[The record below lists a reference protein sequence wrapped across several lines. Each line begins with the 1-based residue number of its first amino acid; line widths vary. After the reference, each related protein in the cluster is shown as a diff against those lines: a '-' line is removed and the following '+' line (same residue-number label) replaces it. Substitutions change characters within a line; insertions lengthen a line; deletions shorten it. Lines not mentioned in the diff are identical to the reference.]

1 MDEEYE
7 RIKEIISS
15 LYEFSETKNRGS
27 SFYFRIPELSSYQEE
42 KFSLLVDKLSDLG
55 YVVFTSGLL
64 GEELFVIK
72 RISRHQGRSAIKI
85 TMLALTVA
93 SLWYAGYS
101 YQAQYTGSLDYAK
114 NLATALLLFVVP
126 ILAVLG
132 LRELARFIAFRRNRM
147 RYELPMFIP
156 DPLGIGTMGV
166 INLPSHPFKTRRA
179 LLETGSFP
187 IVAGFIGSI
196 ALILLGN
203 FVLPSSTAFTPTVNS
218 PINTVS
224 LPLIYP
230 LLLNVIYPVS
240 AVPNIIAYSG
250 WVALVIN
257 SFNAVPAGFLDGGLV
272 SVGLFGKYSRYISY
286 VSIIALVVLGITY
299 PPWII
304 LAVFVLVLGIRGPE
318 PLNNV
323 YRPLPLSRAVAVL
336 AILVLFIG
344 IVPFPFHLSANQITA
359 SVQDPNYLIVNGTA
373 VNATFEMS
381 VTDTGISSIVPAFIV
396 TPSIG
401 YTFYAS
407 SDSPISPGSTGQYSV
422 TLDTWT
428 LNTTGYHNYTLRT
441 YYGGSSSDSKLSVL
455 LVQLS
460 SNGPLTI
467 GPNNHNPIN
476 QTAGNNETVNVS
488 IVNTRDSSLV
498 ISTLIFTDANNS
510 YNYSFPNLSRS
521 ATGSVMIIPPGSIN
535 AAGTVSFSIT
545 PIRVYGEMTIV
556 AMDQKYDAA
565 VVYIYFS

>member
-7 RIKEIISS
+7 KIKEIISS
-15 LYEFSETKNRGS
+15 LYEFSETKNRGT
-27 SFYFRIPELSSYQEE
+27 SFYFRIPELSSYPEE
-42 KFSLLVDKLSDLG
+42 KFSLLVDQLSDLG

-72 RISRHQGRSAIKI
+72 RTSRHQGRRAIKI

-114 NLATALLLFVVP
+114 NLAIALVLFVAP

-132 LRELARFIAFRRNRM
+132 FRELARFVAFRRNRM

-179 LLETGSFP
+179 LLEAGSFP
-187 IVAGFIGSI
+187 VVAGFIGSI
-196 ALILLGN
+196 ALILVGN
-203 FVLPSSTAFTPTVNS
+203 FVIPSSTAFTPTVNS

-250 WVALVIN
+250 WVALIIN

-336 AILVLFIG
+336 AILVLFVG
-344 IVPFPFHLSANQITA
+344 IVPFPFHLSANQISA
-359 SVQDPNYLIVNGTA
+359 SIQDPNYLIVNGTA
-373 VNATFEMS
+373 VNATFELS
-381 VTDTGISSIVPAFIV
+381 VSDTGISSIVPAFIV

-407 SDSPISPGSTGQYSV
+407 SDSPISPGSTGQYNV
-422 TLDTWT
+422 TLDTWN

-455 LVQLS
+455 IVQYSQLI
-460 SNGPLTI
+460 TI
-467 GPNNHNPIN
+467 GPNNTNPIN
-476 QTAGNNETVNVS
+476 RTVRNNETVNIS
-488 IVNTRDSSLV
+488 IVNTGASSLV
-498 ISTLIFTDANNS
+498 ISTWIFTNANNS
-510 YNYSFPNLSRS
+510 YQYSLFNFSRN
-521 ATGSVMIIPPGSIN
+521 ANGSSLIIPPGTISE
-535 AAGTVSFSIT
+535 AGAVSFSIT
-545 PIRVYGEMTIV
+545 PIRDYGEMIII

-565 VVYIYFS
+565 VEYVHFS

>member
-27 SFYFRIPELSSYQEE
+27 SFYFRIPELSSYPEE

-72 RISRHQGRSAIKI
+72 RISKHQGRSAIKI

-114 NLATALLLFVVP
+114 NLATALVLFVIP

-132 LRELARFIAFRRNRM
+132 FRELARFVAFGRNRM

-179 LLETGSFP
+179 LLEAGSFP
-187 IVAGFIGSI
+187 IIAGFIGSI
-196 ALILLGN
+196 ALILVGN

-257 SFNAVPAGFLDGGLV
+257 SFNAVSAGFLDGGLV

-286 VSIIALVVLGITY
+286 VSIVALVILGITY

-344 IVPFPFHLSANQITA
+344 IVPFPFHLSENQIAA

-373 VNATFEMS
+373 VNATFELS

-407 SDSPISPGSTGQYSV
+407 SDSPISPGSTGRYSV

-455 LVQLS
+455 LVDLS
-460 SNGPLTI
+460 SGPLTLD
-467 GPNNHNPIN
+467 PNNQNPIN
-476 QTAGNNETVNVS
+476 LTAGNNETVNIS
-488 IVNTRDSSLV
+488 IFNSRDSGLV
-498 ISTLIFTDANNS
+498 ISALIFTDANNS
-510 YNYSFPNLSRS
+510 YNYSFQNLSNS
-521 ATGSVMIIPPGSIN
+521 ATGSAIIIKSSTID

-545 PIRVYGEMTIV
+545 PVRVYGEMTMI

-565 VVYIYFS
+565 VEYIYFS

>member
-27 SFYFRIPELSSYQEE
+27 SFYFRIPELSSYPEE

-55 YVVFTSGLL
+55 YVVFTSGIL

-72 RISRHQGRSAIKI
+72 RISRHQGRRAIKI

-101 YQAQYTGSLDYAK
+101 YQTQYTGSLDYAK
-114 NLATALLLFVVP
+114 NLVAALVLFVVP

-132 LRELARFIAFRRNRM
+132 FRELARFAAFKRNRM
-147 RYELPMFIP
+147 GYELPMFIP

-166 INLPSHPFKTRRA
+166 INLPSHPFKTRRS
-179 LLETGSFP
+179 LLEVGSFP
-187 IVAGFIGSI
+187 ILAGFIGSI
-196 ALILLGN
+196 VLILVGN
-203 FVLPSSTAFTPTVNS
+203 FVLPPSTAFTPTVNS

-230 LLLNVIYPVS
+230 LLLNLIYPVS

-272 SVGLFGKYSRYISY
+272 SVGLFGKHSRYISY
-286 VSIIALVVLGITY
+286 ISIIALVILGITY

-344 IVPFPFHLSANQITA
+344 IVPFPFHLSENQIAA
-359 SVQDPNYLIVNGTA
+359 SVADPNYLIVNGTA
-373 VNATFEMS
+373 VNATFELS
-381 VTDTGISSIVPAFIV
+381 VTDMGISSIVPAFIV

-407 SDSPISPGSTGQYSV
+407 SDSPISPGSTGWYNV

-428 LNTTGYHNYTLRT
+428 LNSTGYHNYTLRT

-455 LVQLS
+455 VIQQYSGLITL
-460 SNGPLTI
+460 
-467 GPNNHNPIN
+467 GPNNQNPKH
-476 QTAGNNETVNVS
+476 QRASNNETVNIS
-488 IVNTRDSSLV
+488 IVNTGDSNLF
-498 ISTLIFTDANNS
+498 ISTWIFTNANNS
-510 YNYSFPNLSRS
+510 YNYSYQNLSRS
-521 ATGSVMIIPPGSIN
+521 AMGSGQIIPPGTLDP
-535 AAGTVSFSIT
+535 AGTVSFSIT
-545 PIRVYGEMTIV
+545 PIRVYGEMTVI
-556 AMDQKYDAA
+556 AMDQKYNAA
-565 VVYIYFS
+565 VEYISFS

>member
-27 SFYFRIPELSSYQEE
+27 SFYFRIPELSSYPEE

-72 RISRHQGRSAIKI
+72 RISKHQGRSAIKI

-114 NLATALLLFVVP
+114 NLATALVLFVIP

-132 LRELARFIAFRRNRM
+132 FRELARFVAFGRNRM

-179 LLETGSFP
+179 LLEAGSFP
-187 IVAGFIGSI
+187 IIAGFIGSI
-196 ALILLGN
+196 ALILVGN

-286 VSIIALVVLGITY
+286 VSIVALVILGITY

-344 IVPFPFHLSANQITA
+344 IVPFPFHLSENQIAA

-373 VNATFEMS
+373 VNATFELS

-407 SDSPISPGSTGQYSV
+407 SDSPISPGSTGRYSV

-455 LVQLS
+455 LVDLS
-460 SNGPLTI
+460 SGPLTLD
-467 GPNNHNPIN
+467 PNNQNPIN
-476 QTAGNNETVNVS
+476 LTAGNNETVNIS
-488 IVNTRDSSLV
+488 IFNSRDSGLV
-498 ISTLIFTDANNS
+498 ISALIFTDANNS
-510 YNYSFPNLSRS
+510 YNYSFQNLSNS
-521 ATGSVMIIPPGSIN
+521 ATGSAIIIKSSTID

-545 PIRVYGEMTIV
+545 PVRVYGEMTMI

-565 VVYIYFS
+565 VEYIYFS

>member
-27 SFYFRIPELSSYQEE
+27 SFYFRIPELSSYPEE

-55 YVVFTSGLL
+55 YVVFTSGIL

-72 RISRHQGRSAIKI
+72 RISRHQGRRAIKI

-101 YQAQYTGSLDYAK
+101 YQTQYTGSLDYAK
-114 NLATALLLFVVP
+114 NLVAALVLFVVP

-132 LRELARFIAFRRNRM
+132 FRELARFVAFKRNRM
-147 RYELPMFIP
+147 GYELPMFIP

-166 INLPSHPFKTRRA
+166 INLPSHPFKTRRS
-179 LLETGSFP
+179 LLEVGSFP
-187 IVAGFIGSI
+187 ILAGFIGSI
-196 ALILLGN
+196 VLILVGN

-230 LLLNVIYPVS
+230 LLLNLIYPVS

-272 SVGLFGKYSRYISY
+272 SVGLFGKHSRYISY
-286 VSIIALVVLGITY
+286 ISIIALVILGITY

-344 IVPFPFHLSANQITA
+344 IVPFPFHLSENQIAA
-359 SVQDPNYLIVNGTA
+359 SVADPNYLIVNGTA
-373 VNATFEMS
+373 VNATFELS
-381 VTDTGISSIVPAFIV
+381 VTDMGISSIVPAFIV

-407 SDSPISPGSTGQYSV
+407 SDSPISPGSTGWYNV

-428 LNTTGYHNYTLRT
+428 LNSTGYHNYTLRT

-455 LVQLS
+455 VIQQYSGLITL
-460 SNGPLTI
+460 
-467 GPNNHNPIN
+467 GPNNQNPKH
-476 QTAGNNETVNVS
+476 QRASNNETVNIS
-488 IVNTRDSSLV
+488 IVNTGDSNLF
-498 ISTLIFTDANNS
+498 ISTWIFTNANNS
-510 YNYSFPNLSRS
+510 YNYSYQNLSRS
-521 ATGSVMIIPPGSIN
+521 AMGSGQIIPPGTLDP
-535 AAGTVSFSIT
+535 AGTVSFSIT
-545 PIRVYGEMTIV
+545 PIRVYGEMTVI
-556 AMDQKYDAA
+556 AMDQKYNAA
-565 VVYIYFS
+565 VEYISFS

>member
-27 SFYFRIPELSSYQEE
+27 SFYFRIPELSSYPEE

-72 RISRHQGRSAIKI
+72 RISRHQGRRAIKI

-101 YQAQYTGSLDYAK
+101 YQVQYTGSLDYAK
-114 NLATALLLFVVP
+114 NLAAALILFVVP

-132 LRELARFIAFRRNRM
+132 LRELARFVAFRRNRM

-179 LLETGSFP
+179 LLEAGSFP

-196 ALILLGN
+196 ALILVGN

-344 IVPFPFHLSANQITA
+344 IVPFPFHLSENQIAA

-373 VNATFEMS
+373 VNATFELS

-401 YTFYAS
+401 YAFYAS
-407 SDSPISPGSTGQYSV
+407 SDAPISPGSTGQYSV

-455 LVQLS
+455 IVQLS
-460 SNGPLTI
+460 SGPLTL
-467 GPNNHNPIN
+467 GPNNHNPIY
-476 QTAGNNETVNVS
+476 QTVRKNETVNIS
-488 IVNTRDSSLV
+488 AVNTGDSSLV
-498 ISTLIFTDANNS
+498 ISTLIFTNANNS
-510 YNYSFPNLSRS
+510 YNYSFQNLSRS
-521 ATGSVMIIPPGSIN
+521 ATGSGIIIPPGTID
-535 AAGTVSFSIT
+535 AAGIVSFSIT
-545 PIRVYGEMTIV
+545 PISVYGEMTII

-565 VVYIYFS
+565 VEYIFFS

>member
-15 LYEFSETKNRGS
+15 LYEFSETKNRGT
-27 SFYFRIPELSSYQEE
+27 SFYFRIPELSSYPEE
-42 KFSLLVDKLSDLG
+42 KFSLLVDQLSDLG

-64 GEELFVIK
+64 GEELFVLK
-72 RISRHQGRSAIKI
+72 RTSRHQGRRVIKI

-114 NLATALLLFVVP
+114 NLATALVLFVVP

-132 LRELARFIAFRRNRM
+132 FRELARFVAFRRNRM

-179 LLETGSFP
+179 LLEAGSFP
-187 IVAGFIGSI
+187 VVAGFIGSI
-196 ALILLGN
+196 ALILVGN
-203 FVLPSSTAFTPTVNS
+203 FVIPSSTAFTPTVNS

-250 WVALVIN
+250 WVALIIN
-257 SFNAVPAGFLDGGLV
+257 SFNAVPTGFLDGGLV

-336 AILVLFIG
+336 AILVLFVG
-344 IVPFPFHLSANQITA
+344 IVPFPFHLSENQIST
-359 SVQDPNYLIVNGTA
+359 SIQNPNYLIVNGTA
-373 VNATFEMS
+373 VNATFGLS
-381 VTDTGISSIVPAFIV
+381 VSDTGISSIVPAFIV

-407 SDSPISPGSTGQYSV
+407 SDSPISPGSTGQYNV
-422 TLDTWT
+422 TLDTWN

-455 LVQLS
+455 VIQQYSGLI
-460 SNGPLTI
+460 TM
-467 GPNNHNPIN
+467 GPNNTNPLRL
-476 QTAGNNETVNVS
+476 AARNNETVNIS
-488 IVNTRDSSLV
+488 IRNTGASSLV
-498 ISTLIFTDANNS
+498 ISTWIFTNANNS
-510 YNYSFPNLSRS
+510 YTYSFQNLSRS
-521 ATGSVMIIPPGSIN
+521 ATGSGMIISPGAIIAS
-535 AAGTVSFSIT
+535 GTVSFSIT
-545 PIRVYGEMTIV
+545 PIRAYGEMTII

-565 VVYIYFS
+565 VEYVYFS

>member
-27 SFYFRIPELSSYQEE
+27 SFYFRIPELSSYPEE

-72 RISRHQGRSAIKI
+72 RISKHQGRSAIKI
-85 TMLALTVA
+85 TMLVLTVA

-114 NLATALLLFVVP
+114 NLATALVLFVIP

-132 LRELARFIAFRRNRM
+132 FRELARFVAFGRNRM

-179 LLETGSFP
+179 LLEAGSFP
-187 IVAGFIGSI
+187 IIAGFIGSI
-196 ALILLGN
+196 ALILVGN

-257 SFNAVPAGFLDGGLV
+257 SFNAVSAGFLDGGLV

-286 VSIIALVVLGITY
+286 VSIVALVILGITY

-344 IVPFPFHLSANQITA
+344 IVPFPFHLSENQIAA

-373 VNATFEMS
+373 VNATFELS

-407 SDSPISPGSTGQYSV
+407 SDSPISPGSTGRYSV

-455 LVQLS
+455 LVDLS
-460 SNGPLTI
+460 SGPLTLD
-467 GPNNHNPIN
+467 PNNQNPIN
-476 QTAGNNETVNVS
+476 LTAGNNETVNIS
-488 IVNTRDSSLV
+488 IFNSRDSGLV
-498 ISTLIFTDANNS
+498 ISALIFTDANNS
-510 YNYSFPNLSRS
+510 YNYSFQNLSNS
-521 ATGSVMIIPPGSIN
+521 ATGSAIIIKSSTID

-545 PIRVYGEMTIV
+545 PVRVYGEMTMI

-565 VVYIYFS
+565 VEYIYFS

>member
-27 SFYFRIPELSSYQEE
+27 SFYFRIPELSSYPEE

-72 RISRHQGRSAIKI
+72 RISRHQGRKAIKL

-114 NLATALLLFVVP
+114 NLATALVLFVFP

-132 LRELARFIAFRRNRM
+132 FRELARFVAFRRNRM

-179 LLETGSFP
+179 LLEAGSFP
-187 IVAGFIGSI
+187 IVAGFIGSV
-196 ALILLGN
+196 ALILVGN
-203 FVLPSSTAFTPTVNS
+203 FVIPSSTAFTPTVNS

-257 SFNAVPAGFLDGGLV
+257 SFNAVPAGFLDGGLI

-344 IVPFPFHLSANQITA
+344 IVPFPFHLSENQIAA

-373 VNATFEMS
+373 VNATFELS
-381 VTDTGISSIVPAFIV
+381 VTDIGISSIVPAFIV

-407 SDSPISPGSTGQYSV
+407 SDSPISPGSTGKYSV

-428 LNTTGYHNYTLRT
+428 LNSTGYHNYTLRT
-441 YYGGSSSDSKLSVL
+441 YYGGSSSDSKLSI
-455 LVQLS
+455 LVIQYS
-460 SNGPLTI
+460 SLITM
-467 GPNNHNPIN
+467 GPNNHNPRHPPVS
-476 QTAGNNETVNVS
+476 NNETVNIS
-488 IVNTRDSSLV
+488 IVNTGDSGLV
-498 ISTLIFTDANNS
+498 ISTLIFTNANNS
-510 YNYSFPNLSRS
+510 YNYSISNLSRS
-521 ATGSVMIIPPGSIN
+521 ASGSGMIIPPATIPGP
-535 AAGTVSFSIT
+535 GTVSFSIT
-545 PIRVYGEMTIV
+545 PIRVYGNMTII
-556 AMDQKYDAA
+556 AIDQKYDAA
-565 VVYIYFS
+565 VEYLYFP

>member
-27 SFYFRIPELSSYQEE
+27 SFYFRIPELSSYPEE

-72 RISRHQGRSAIKI
+72 RISRHQGRRAIKI

-101 YQAQYTGSLDYAK
+101 YQVQYTGSLDYAK
-114 NLATALLLFVVP
+114 NLAAALILFVVP

-132 LRELARFIAFRRNRM
+132 LRELARFVAFRRNRM

-179 LLETGSFP
+179 LLEAGSFP

-196 ALILLGN
+196 ALILVGN

-336 AILVLFIG
+336 AILVLFVG
-344 IVPFPFHLSANQITA
+344 IVPFPFHLSENQIAA

-373 VNATFEMS
+373 VNATFELS

-401 YTFYAS
+401 YAFYAS
-407 SDSPISPGSTGQYSV
+407 SDAPISPGSTGQYSV

-455 LVQLS
+455 IVQLS
-460 SNGPLTI
+460 SGPLTL
-467 GPNNHNPIN
+467 GPNNHNPIY
-476 QTAGNNETVNVS
+476 QTVRKNETVNIS
-488 IVNTRDSSLV
+488 AVNTGDSSLV
-498 ISTLIFTDANNS
+498 ISTLIFTNANNS
-510 YNYSFPNLSRS
+510 YNYSFQNLSRS
-521 ATGSVMIIPPGSIN
+521 VTGSGIIIPPGTID
-535 AAGTVSFSIT
+535 AAGIVSFSIT
-545 PIRVYGEMTIV
+545 PISVYGEMTII

-565 VVYIYFS
+565 VEYIFFS

>member
-15 LYEFSETKNRGS
+15 LYEFSETKNRGT
-27 SFYFRIPELSSYQEE
+27 SFYFRIPELSSYPEE
-42 KFSLLVDKLSDLG
+42 KFSQLVDQLSDLG

-72 RISRHQGRSAIKI
+72 RTSRHQGRRAIKI
-85 TMLALTVA
+85 IMIALTVA

-114 NLATALLLFVVP
+114 NLATALVLFVVP

-132 LRELARFIAFRRNRM
+132 FRELARFVAFRRNRM

-179 LLETGSFP
+179 LLEAGSFP
-187 IVAGFIGSI
+187 VVAGFIGSI
-196 ALILLGN
+196 ALILVGN
-203 FVLPSSTAFTPTVNS
+203 FVIPSSTAFTPTVNS
-218 PINTVS
+218 PINNVS

-250 WVALVIN
+250 WVALIIN

-336 AILVLFIG
+336 AILVLFVG
-344 IVPFPFHLSANQITA
+344 IVPFPFHLSANQISA
-359 SVQDPNYLIVNGTA
+359 SIQDPNYLIVNGTA
-373 VNATFEMS
+373 VNATFELS
-381 VTDTGISSIVPAFIV
+381 VSDTGISSIVPAFIV

-407 SDSPISPGSTGQYSV
+407 SDSPISPGSMGQYNV
-422 TLDTWT
+422 TLDTWN

-455 LVQLS
+455 IVQYSQLI
-460 SNGPLTI
+460 TI
-467 GPNNHNPIN
+467 GPSNTNPIYR
-476 QTAGNNETVNVS
+476 TVRNNETVNIS
-488 IVNTRDSSLV
+488 IVNTGASSLV
-498 ISTLIFTDANNS
+498 ISTWIFTNANNS
-510 YNYSFPNLSRS
+510 YNYSLFNFSRTAS
-521 ATGSVMIIPPGSIN
+521 GSSLIIPPGTISE
-535 AAGTVSFSIT
+535 AGAVSFSIT
-545 PIRVYGEMTIV
+545 PIRVYGEMIII

-565 VVYIYFS
+565 VEHVYFS

>member
-27 SFYFRIPELSSYQEE
+27 SFYFRIPELSSYPEE

-72 RISRHQGRSAIKI
+72 RISRHQGRRAIKI

-101 YQAQYTGSLDYAK
+101 YQVQYTGSLDYAK
-114 NLATALLLFVVP
+114 NLAAALILFVVP

-132 LRELARFIAFRRNRM
+132 LRELARFVAFRRNRM

-179 LLETGSFP
+179 LLEAGSFP

-196 ALILLGN
+196 ALILVGN

-344 IVPFPFHLSANQITA
+344 IVPFPFHLSENQIAA

-373 VNATFEMS
+373 VNATFELS

-401 YTFYAS
+401 YAFYAS
-407 SDSPISPGSTGQYSV
+407 SDTPISPGSTGEYSV

-455 LVQLS
+455 IVQLS
-460 SNGPLTI
+460 SGPLTL
-467 GPNNHNPIN
+467 GPNNHNPIY
-476 QTAGNNETVNVS
+476 QTVRNNETVNIS
-488 IVNTRDSSLV
+488 AVNTGDSSLV
-498 ISTLIFTDANNS
+498 ISTLIFTNANNS
-510 YNYSFPNLSRS
+510 YNYSFQSLSRS
-521 ATGSVMIIPPGSIN
+521 ASGSGIIIPPGTID
-535 AAGTVSFSIT
+535 AAGIVSFSIT
-545 PIRVYGEMTIV
+545 PISVYGEMTII

-565 VVYIYFS
+565 VEYIFFS

>member
-27 SFYFRIPELSSYQEE
+27 SFYFRIPELSSYPEE

-72 RISRHQGRSAIKI
+72 RISRHQGRRAIKI

-101 YQAQYTGSLDYAK
+101 YQVQYTGSLDYAK
-114 NLATALLLFVVP
+114 NLAAALILFVVP

-132 LRELARFIAFRRNRM
+132 LRELARFVAFRRNRM

-179 LLETGSFP
+179 LLEAGSFP

-196 ALILLGN
+196 ALILVGN

-344 IVPFPFHLSANQITA
+344 IVPFPFHLSENQIAA

-373 VNATFEMS
+373 VNATFELS

-401 YTFYAS
+401 YAFYAS
-407 SDSPISPGSTGQYSV
+407 SDAPISPGSTGQYSV

-455 LVQLS
+455 IVQLS
-460 SNGPLTI
+460 SGPLTL
-467 GPNNHNPIN
+467 GPNNHNPIY
-476 QTAGNNETVNVS
+476 QTVRKNETVNIS
-488 IVNTRDSSLV
+488 AVNTGDSSLV
-498 ISTLIFTDANNS
+498 ISTLIFTNANNS
-510 YNYSFPNLSRS
+510 YNYSFQSLSRS
-521 ATGSVMIIPPGSIN
+521 ASGSGIIIPPGTID
-535 AAGTVSFSIT
+535 AAGIVSFSIT
-545 PIRVYGEMTIV
+545 PISVYGEMTII

-565 VVYIYFS
+565 VEYIFFS

>member
-15 LYEFSETKNRGS
+15 LYEFSETKNRGT
-27 SFYFRIPELSSYQEE
+27 SFYFRIPELSSYPEE
-42 KFSLLVDKLSDLG
+42 KFSLLVDQLSDLG

-64 GEELFVIK
+64 GEELFVLK
-72 RISRHQGRSAIKI
+72 RTSRHQGRRVIKI

-114 NLATALLLFVVP
+114 NLATALVLFVVP

-132 LRELARFIAFRRNRM
+132 FRELARFVAFRRNRM

-179 LLETGSFP
+179 LLEAGSFP
-187 IVAGFIGSI
+187 VVAGFIGSI
-196 ALILLGN
+196 ALILVGN
-203 FVLPSSTAFTPTVNS
+203 FVIPSSTAFTPTVNS

-250 WVALVIN
+250 WVALIIN
-257 SFNAVPAGFLDGGLV
+257 SFNAVPTGFLDGGLV

-336 AILVLFIG
+336 AILVLFVG
-344 IVPFPFHLSANQITA
+344 IVPFPFHLSENQIST
-359 SVQDPNYLIVNGTA
+359 SIQNPNYLIVNGTA
-373 VNATFEMS
+373 VNATFGLS
-381 VTDTGISSIVPAFIV
+381 VSDTGISSIVPAFIV

-407 SDSPISPGSTGQYSV
+407 SDSPISPGSTGQYNV
-422 TLDTWT
+422 TLDTWN

-441 YYGGSSSDSKLSVL
+441 YYGGSSSDSRLSVL
-455 LVQLS
+455 VIQYSQLI
-460 SNGPLTI
+460 TM
-467 GPNNHNPIN
+467 GPNNKNPLHW
-476 QTAGNNETVNVS
+476 AARNNETVNIS
-488 IVNTRDSSLV
+488 IVNTGDSPLV
-498 ISTLIFTDANNS
+498 ISTLIFTNANNS
-510 YNYSFPNLSRS
+510 YTYSFQNLSRS
-521 ATGSVMIIPPGSIN
+521 ATGSGMIISPGAIIAS
-535 AAGTVSFSIT
+535 GTAFSFSIT
-545 PIRVYGEMTIV
+545 PIRAYGEMTII

-565 VVYIYFS
+565 VEYVYFS

>member
-27 SFYFRIPELSSYQEE
+27 SFYFRIPELSSYPEE

-55 YVVFTSGLL
+55 YVVFTSGIL

-72 RISRHQGRSAIKI
+72 RISRHQGRRAIKI

-101 YQAQYTGSLDYAK
+101 YQTQYTGSLDYAK
-114 NLATALLLFVVP
+114 NLVAALVLFVVP

-132 LRELARFIAFRRNRM
+132 FRELARFVAFKRNRM
-147 RYELPMFIP
+147 GYELPMFIP

-166 INLPSHPFKTRRA
+166 INLPSHPFKTRRS
-179 LLETGSFP
+179 LLEVGSFP
-187 IVAGFIGSI
+187 ILAGFIGSI
-196 ALILLGN
+196 VLILVGN

-230 LLLNVIYPVS
+230 LLLNLIYPVS

-272 SVGLFGKYSRYISY
+272 SVGLFGKHSRYISY
-286 VSIIALVVLGITY
+286 ISIIALVILGITY

-344 IVPFPFHLSANQITA
+344 IVPFPFHLSENQIAA
-359 SVQDPNYLIVNGTA
+359 SVADPNYLIVNGTA
-373 VNATFEMS
+373 VNATFELS
-381 VTDTGISSIVPAFIV
+381 VTDMGISSIVPAFIV

-407 SDSPISPGSTGQYSV
+407 SDSPISPGSTGWYNV

-428 LNTTGYHNYTLRT
+428 LNSTGYHNYTLRT

-455 LVQLS
+455 VIQQYSGLITL
-460 SNGPLTI
+460 
-467 GPNNHNPIN
+467 GPNNQNPKH
-476 QTAGNNETVNVS
+476 QRASNNETVNIS
-488 IVNTRDSSLV
+488 IVNTGDSNLF
-498 ISTLIFTDANNS
+498 ISTWIFTNANNS
-510 YNYSFPNLSRS
+510 YNYSYQNLSRS
-521 ATGSVMIIPPGSIN
+521 AMGSGQIIPPGTLDP
-535 AAGTVSFSIT
+535 AGTVSFSIT
-545 PIRVYGEMTIV
+545 PIRVYGEMTVI
-556 AMDQKYDAA
+556 AMDQKYNAA
-565 VVYIYFS
+565 VEYIYFS

>member
-15 LYEFSETKNRGS
+15 LYEFSETKNRGT
-27 SFYFRIPELSSYQEE
+27 SFYFRIPELSSYPEE
-42 KFSLLVDKLSDLG
+42 KFSLLVDQLSDLG

-72 RISRHQGRSAIKI
+72 RTSRHQGRRAIKI
-85 TMLALTVA
+85 TMIALTVA

-114 NLATALLLFVVP
+114 NLATALVLFVVP

-132 LRELARFIAFRRNRM
+132 FRELARFVAFRRNRM

-179 LLETGSFP
+179 LLEAGSFP
-187 IVAGFIGSI
+187 VVAGFIGSI
-196 ALILLGN
+196 ALILVGN
-203 FVLPSSTAFTPTVNS
+203 FVIPSSTAFTPTVNS

-250 WVALVIN
+250 WVALIIN

-336 AILVLFIG
+336 AILVLFVG
-344 IVPFPFHLSANQITA
+344 IVPFPFHLSANQISA
-359 SVQDPNYLIVNGTA
+359 SIQDPNYLIVNGTA
-373 VNATFEMS
+373 VNATFELS
-381 VTDTGISSIVPAFIV
+381 VSDTGISSIVPAFIV

-407 SDSPISPGSTGQYSV
+407 SDSPISPGSTGQYNV
-422 TLDTWT
+422 TLDTWN

-455 LVQLS
+455 IVQYSQLI
-460 SNGPLTI
+460 TI
-467 GPNNHNPIN
+467 GPSNTNPIYR
-476 QTAGNNETVNVS
+476 TVRNNETVNIS
-488 IVNTRDSSLV
+488 IVNTGASSLV
-498 ISTLIFTDANNS
+498 ISTWIFTNANNS
-510 YNYSFPNLSRS
+510 YNYSLFNFSRTAS
-521 ATGSVMIIPPGSIN
+521 GSSLIIPPGTISE
-535 AAGTVSFSIT
+535 AGAVSFSIT
-545 PIRVYGEMTIV
+545 PIRVYGEMIII

-565 VVYIYFS
+565 VEHVYFS

>member
-27 SFYFRIPELSSYQEE
+27 SFYFRIPELSSYPEE

-55 YVVFTSGLL
+55 YVVFTSGIL

-72 RISRHQGRSAIKI
+72 RISRHQGRRAIKI

-101 YQAQYTGSLDYAK
+101 YQTQYTGSLDYAK
-114 NLATALLLFVVP
+114 NLVAALVLFVVP

-132 LRELARFIAFRRNRM
+132 FRELARFVAFKRNRM
-147 RYELPMFIP
+147 GYELPMFIP

-166 INLPSHPFKTRRA
+166 INLPSHPFKTRRS
-179 LLETGSFP
+179 LLEVGSFP
-187 IVAGFIGSI
+187 ILAGFIGSVV
-196 ALILLGN
+196 LILVGN

-230 LLLNVIYPVS
+230 LLLNLIYPVS

-272 SVGLFGKYSRYISY
+272 SVGLFGKHSRYISY
-286 VSIIALVVLGITY
+286 ISIIALVILGITY

-344 IVPFPFHLSANQITA
+344 IVPFPFHLSENQIAA
-359 SVQDPNYLIVNGTA
+359 SVADPNYLIVNGTA
-373 VNATFEMS
+373 VNATFELS
-381 VTDTGISSIVPAFIV
+381 VTDMGISSIVPAFIV

-407 SDSPISPGSTGQYSV
+407 SDSPISPGSTGWYNV

-428 LNTTGYHNYTLRT
+428 LNSTGYHNYTLRT

-455 LVQLS
+455 VIQQYSGLITL
-460 SNGPLTI
+460 
-467 GPNNHNPIN
+467 GPNNQNPKH
-476 QTAGNNETVNVS
+476 QRASNNETVNIS
-488 IVNTRDSSLV
+488 IVNTGDSNLF
-498 ISTLIFTDANNS
+498 ISTWIFTNANNS
-510 YNYSFPNLSRS
+510 YNYSYQNLSRS
-521 ATGSVMIIPPGSIN
+521 AMGSGQIIPPGTLDP
-535 AAGTVSFSIT
+535 AGTVSFSIT
-545 PIRVYGEMTIV
+545 PIRVYGEMTVI
-556 AMDQKYDAA
+556 AMDQKYNAA
-565 VVYIYFS
+565 VEYISFS

>member
-15 LYEFSETKNRGS
+15 LYEFSETKNRGT
-27 SFYFRIPELSSYQEE
+27 SFYFRIPELSSYPEE

-72 RISRHQGRSAIKI
+72 RTSRHQGRRAIKI
-85 TMLALTVA
+85 TMIALTVA

-114 NLATALLLFVVP
+114 NLATALVLFVVP

-132 LRELARFIAFRRNRM
+132 FRELARFVAFRRNRM

-179 LLETGSFP
+179 LLEAGSFP
-187 IVAGFIGSI
+187 VVAGFIGSI
-196 ALILLGN
+196 ALILVGN
-203 FVLPSSTAFTPTVNS
+203 FVIPSSAAFTPTVNS

-250 WVALVIN
+250 WVALIIN

-336 AILVLFIG
+336 SILVLFVG
-344 IVPFPFHLSANQITA
+344 IVPFPFHLSANQISA
-359 SVQDPNYLIVNGTA
+359 SIQDPNYLIVNGTA
-373 VNATFEMS
+373 VNATFELS
-381 VTDTGISSIVPAFIV
+381 VSDTGISSIVPAFIV

-407 SDSPISPGSTGQYSV
+407 SDSPISPGSTGQYNV
-422 TLDTWT
+422 TLDTWN

-455 LVQLS
+455 IVQYSQLI
-460 SNGPLTI
+460 TI
-467 GPNNHNPIN
+467 GPSNTNPIYR
-476 QTAGNNETVNVS
+476 TVRNNETVNIS
-488 IVNTRDSSLV
+488 IVNTGASSLV
-498 ISTLIFTDANNS
+498 ISTWIFTNANNS
-510 YNYSFPNLSRS
+510 YNYSLFNFSRTAS
-521 ATGSVMIIPPGSIN
+521 GSSLIIPPGTISE
-535 AAGTVSFSIT
+535 AGAVSFSIT
-545 PIRVYGEMTIV
+545 PIRDYGEMIII

-565 VVYIYFS
+565 VEYVHFS

>member
-27 SFYFRIPELSSYQEE
+27 SFYFRIPELSSYPEE

-72 RISRHQGRSAIKI
+72 RISRHQGRRAIKI

-101 YQAQYTGSLDYAK
+101 YQVQYTGSLDYAK
-114 NLATALLLFVVP
+114 NLAAALILFVVP

-132 LRELARFIAFRRNRM
+132 LRELARFVAFRRNRM

-179 LLETGSFP
+179 LLEAGSFP

-196 ALILLGN
+196 ALILVGN

-344 IVPFPFHLSANQITA
+344 IVPFPFHLSENQIAA

-373 VNATFEMS
+373 VNATFELS

-401 YTFYAS
+401 YAFYAS
-407 SDSPISPGSTGQYSV
+407 SDAPISPGSTGQYSV

-455 LVQLS
+455 IVQLS
-460 SNGPLTI
+460 SGPLTL
-467 GPNNHNPIN
+467 GPNNHNPIY
-476 QTAGNNETVNVS
+476 QTVRKNETVNIS
-488 IVNTRDSSLV
+488 AVNTGDSSLV
-498 ISTLIFTDANNS
+498 ISTLIFTNANNS
-510 YNYSFPNLSRS
+510 YNYSFQNLSRS
-521 ATGSVMIIPPGSIN
+521 VTGSGIIIPPGTID
-535 AAGTVSFSIT
+535 AAGIVSFSIT
-545 PIRVYGEMTIV
+545 PISVYGEMTII

-565 VVYIYFS
+565 VEYIFFS

>member
-27 SFYFRIPELSSYQEE
+27 SFYFRIPELSSYPEE

-55 YVVFTSGLL
+55 YVVFTSGIL

-72 RISRHQGRSAIKI
+72 RISRHQGRRAIKI

-101 YQAQYTGSLDYAK
+101 YQTQYTGSLDYAK
-114 NLATALLLFVVP
+114 NLVAALVLFVVP

-132 LRELARFIAFRRNRM
+132 FRELARFAAFRRNRM
-147 RYELPMFIP
+147 GYELPMFIP

-166 INLPSHPFKTRRA
+166 INLPSHPFKTRRS
-179 LLETGSFP
+179 LLEVGSFP
-187 IVAGFIGSI
+187 ILAGFIGSI
-196 ALILLGN
+196 VLILVGN

-230 LLLNVIYPVS
+230 LLLNLIYPVS

-272 SVGLFGKYSRYISY
+272 SVGLFGKHSRYISY
-286 VSIIALVVLGITY
+286 ISIIALVILGITY

-344 IVPFPFHLSANQITA
+344 IVPFPFHLSENQIAA
-359 SVQDPNYLIVNGTA
+359 SVADPNYLIVNGTA
-373 VNATFEMS
+373 VNATFELS
-381 VTDTGISSIVPAFIV
+381 VTDMGISSIVPAFIV

-407 SDSPISPGSTGQYSV
+407 SDSPISPGSTGWYNV

-428 LNTTGYHNYTLRT
+428 LNSTGYHNYTLRT

-455 LVQLS
+455 VIQQYSGLITL
-460 SNGPLTI
+460 
-467 GPNNHNPIN
+467 GPNNQNPKH
-476 QTAGNNETVNVS
+476 QRASNNETVNIS
-488 IVNTRDSSLV
+488 IVNTGDSNLF
-498 ISTLIFTDANNS
+498 ISTWIFTNANNS
-510 YNYSFPNLSRS
+510 YNYSYQNLSRS
-521 ATGSVMIIPPGSIN
+521 AMGSGQIIPPGTLGP
-535 AAGTVSFSIT
+535 AGTVSFSIT
-545 PIRVYGEMTIV
+545 PIRVYGEMTVI
-556 AMDQKYDAA
+556 AMDQKYNAA
-565 VVYIYFS
+565 VEYIYFS

>member
-27 SFYFRIPELSSYQEE
+27 SFYFRIPELSSYPEE

-72 RISRHQGRSAIKI
+72 RISRHQGRRAIKI

-101 YQAQYTGSLDYAK
+101 YQVQYTGSLDYAK
-114 NLATALLLFVVP
+114 NLAAALILFVVP

-132 LRELARFIAFRRNRM
+132 LRELARFVAFRRNRM

-179 LLETGSFP
+179 LLEAGSFP

-196 ALILLGN
+196 ALILVGN

-344 IVPFPFHLSANQITA
+344 IVPFPFHLSENQIAA

-373 VNATFEMS
+373 VNATFELS

-401 YTFYAS
+401 YAFYAS
-407 SDSPISPGSTGQYSV
+407 SDAPISPGSTGQYSV

-455 LVQLS
+455 IVQLS
-460 SNGPLTI
+460 SGPLTL
-467 GPNNHNPIN
+467 GPNNHNPIY
-476 QTAGNNETVNVS
+476 QTVRKNETVNIS
-488 IVNTRDSSLV
+488 AVNTGDSSLV
-498 ISTLIFTDANNS
+498 ISTLIFTNANNS
-510 YNYSFPNLSRS
+510 YNYSFQSLSRPAS
-521 ATGSVMIIPPGSIN
+521 GSGIIIPPGTID
-535 AAGTVSFSIT
+535 AAGIVSFSIT
-545 PIRVYGEMTIV
+545 PISVYGEMTII

-565 VVYIYFS
+565 VEYIFFS

>member
-27 SFYFRIPELSSYQEE
+27 SFYFRIPELSSYPEE

-72 RISRHQGRSAIKI
+72 RISKHQGRSAIKI
-85 TMLALTVA
+85 TMLVLTVA

-114 NLATALLLFVVP
+114 NLATALVLFVIP

-132 LRELARFIAFRRNRM
+132 FRELARFVAFGRNRM

-179 LLETGSFP
+179 LLEAGSFP
-187 IVAGFIGSI
+187 IIAGFIGSI
-196 ALILLGN
+196 ALILVGN

-286 VSIIALVVLGITY
+286 VSIVALVILGITY

-344 IVPFPFHLSANQITA
+344 IVPFPFHLSENQIAA

-373 VNATFEMS
+373 VNATFELS

-407 SDSPISPGSTGQYSV
+407 SDSPISPGSTGRYSV

-455 LVQLS
+455 LVDLS
-460 SNGPLTI
+460 SGPLTLD
-467 GPNNHNPIN
+467 PNNQNPIN
-476 QTAGNNETVNVS
+476 LTAGNNETVNIS
-488 IVNTRDSSLV
+488 IFNSRDSGLV
-498 ISTLIFTDANNS
+498 ISALIFTDANNS
-510 YNYSFPNLSRS
+510 YNYSFQNLSNS
-521 ATGSVMIIPPGSIN
+521 ATGSAIIIKSSTID

-545 PIRVYGEMTIV
+545 PVRVYGEMTMI

-565 VVYIYFS
+565 VEYIYFS

>member
-27 SFYFRIPELSSYQEE
+27 SFYFRIPELSSYPEE

-55 YVVFTSGLL
+55 YVVFTSGIL

-72 RISRHQGRSAIKI
+72 RISRHQGRRAIKI

-101 YQAQYTGSLDYAK
+101 YQTQYTGSLDYAK
-114 NLATALLLFVVP
+114 NLVAALVLFVVP

-132 LRELARFIAFRRNRM
+132 FRELARFAAFKRNRM
-147 RYELPMFIP
+147 GYELPMFIP

-166 INLPSHPFKTRRA
+166 INLPSHPFKTRRS
-179 LLETGSFP
+179 LLEVGSFP
-187 IVAGFIGSI
+187 ILAGFIGSI
-196 ALILLGN
+196 VLILVGN

-230 LLLNVIYPVS
+230 LLLNLIYPVS

-272 SVGLFGKYSRYISY
+272 SVGLFGKHSRYISY
-286 VSIIALVVLGITY
+286 ISIIALVILGITY

-344 IVPFPFHLSANQITA
+344 IVPFPFHLSENQIAA
-359 SVQDPNYLIVNGTA
+359 SVADPNYLIVNGTA
-373 VNATFEMS
+373 VNATFELS
-381 VTDTGISSIVPAFIV
+381 VTDMGISSIVPAFIV

-407 SDSPISPGSTGQYSV
+407 SDSPISPGSTGWYNV

-428 LNTTGYHNYTLRT
+428 LNSTGYHNYTLRT

-455 LVQLS
+455 VIQQYSGLITL
-460 SNGPLTI
+460 
-467 GPNNHNPIN
+467 GPNNQNPKH
-476 QTAGNNETVNVS
+476 QRASNNETVNIS
-488 IVNTRDSSLV
+488 IVNTGDSNLF
-498 ISTLIFTDANNS
+498 ISTWIFTNANNS
-510 YNYSFPNLSRS
+510 YNYSYQNLSRS
-521 ATGSVMIIPPGSIN
+521 AMGSGQIIPPGTLDP
-535 AAGTVSFSIT
+535 AGTVSFSIT
-545 PIRVYGEMTIV
+545 PIRVYGEMTVI
-556 AMDQKYDAA
+556 AMDQKYNAA
-565 VVYIYFS
+565 VEYIYFS